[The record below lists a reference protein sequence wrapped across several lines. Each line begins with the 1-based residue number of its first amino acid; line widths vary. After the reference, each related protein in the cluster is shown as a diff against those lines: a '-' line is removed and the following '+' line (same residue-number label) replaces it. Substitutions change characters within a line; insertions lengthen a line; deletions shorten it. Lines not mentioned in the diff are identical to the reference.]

1 VLVSTTTN
9 PPATSDPVRL
19 HPGRHTAAS
28 GQLCLLE
35 AAAVLAGEPLTDHP
49 RRVSPIVSTLGI
61 RLNDLATHRQRQT
74 LTRFLPD
81 LVGTADD
88 GKEDARRW
96 VALDFSVRTVW
107 PRCVDRFGM
116 REEAAVLRGLAPI
129 TGEPAYSAARPLVAP
144 IIDELT
150 RLRRRRR
157 DGSSAVLGSSVVVD
171 RVGLVD
177 AAAVAIAQAS
187 DRGRGRRPDQPV
199 CAHRSR
205 STAGA
210 DVGRRRRTVRP
221 DRRPHPPTARVHR
234 ARAAHIIAMSTQD
247 VALTITTDQIHS
259 WGLVGIVLIVLAAGL
274 VITLIKSV
282 VGRTVGTVLALV
294 LIGVLWQQRGNIT
307 DSFRSCDPSI
317 LGLHL
322 QVSDPA
328 QRAAC
333 TDVFTKTPVAVPG
346 VPHT

>member
-1 VLVSTTTN
+1 MLVSTTTN
-9 PPATSDPVRL
+9 TPATSHPVRL
-19 HPGRHTAAS
+19 HPGRHTDQS

-49 RRVSPIVSTLGI
+49 RCVSPIVCTLGI

-74 LTRFLPD
+74 LTRFLPN
-81 LVGTADD
+81 LVGTAAD

-107 PRCVDRFGM
+107 PRWVDRLGM
-116 REEAAVLRGLAPI
+116 RGLAPI

-187 DRGRGRRPDQPV
+187 DRTEFAVLAVAVR
-199 CAHRSR
+199 
-205 STAGA
+205 TAA
-210 DVGRRRRTVRP
+210 AVVVAQTSPSART
-221 DRRPHPPTARVHR
+221 D
-234 ARAAHIIAMSTQD
+234 RAALQGLMWAD
-247 VALTITTDQIHS
+247 AAALFAR
-259 WGLVGIVLIVLAAGL
+259 IV
-274 VITLIKSV
+274 
-282 VGRTVGTVLALV
+282 
-294 LIGVLWQQRGNIT
+294 
-307 DSFRSCDPSI
+307 DPTHP
-317 LGLHL
+317 L
-322 QVSDPA
+322 
-328 QRAAC
+328 
-333 TDVFTKTPVAVPG
+333 PG
-346 VPHT
+346 HTGPEPHTS

>member
-1 VLVSTTTN
+1 MSTTTN
-9 PPATSDPVRL
+9 IPARLDQVRL
-19 HPGRHTAAS
+19 HPGKHTVES
-28 GQLCLLE
+28 GQFCLLE

-49 RRVSPIVSTLGI
+49 RCVSPIVCTLGI

-88 GKEDARRW
+88 GKEEARRW

-107 PRCVDRFGM
+107 PRWVDRFGM

-177 AAAVAIAQAS
+177 AAAVAIAQT
-187 DRGRGRRPDQPV
+187 PE
-199 CAHRSR
+199 
-205 STAGA
+205 
-210 DVGRRRRTVRP
+210 
-221 DRRPHPPTARVHR
+221 
-234 ARAAHIIAMSTQD
+234 HIEFA
-247 VALTITTDQIHS
+247 
-259 WGLVGIVLIVLAAGL
+259 VLAAA
-274 VITLIKSV
+274 VRTAAV
-282 VGRTVGTVLALV
+282 VVVAQNSPSART
-294 LIGVLWQQRGNIT
+294 
-307 DSFRSCDPSI
+307 D
-317 LGLHL
+317 
-322 QVSDPA
+322 
-328 QRAAC
+328 RAALQGLMWA
-333 TDVFTKTPVAVPG
+333 DAVALFAHIVDPTHSLPG
-346 VPHT
+346 YTGPEPHTSLP